1 MPARLALL
9 FSLLFSLPALADTPK
24 TLAEDVRERTVTGAA
39 AGATGNLAPERVSVS
54 ADVGTAEDVPAE
66 ESEAAESADLLETVD
81 APRDA
86 RTAFEQAL
94 AWAQDGVKQHRKG
107 EWLAA
112 SKNLH
117 DARIALLEAGLPE
130 ALQERGL
137 SVLDCALGSE
147 LGRVDLEAL
156 AEELEQFQLEKDGA
170 TLEERDYIE
179 REARRIL
186 AAFGDTQPKPAD
198 LEVFVDEVHDYIEYY
213 QDKQR
218 EFYERSYLRKHK
230 YWPTIREVFTAKK
243 IPLEQGYMALVESGF
258 NPLARSRANARGLW
272 QFIPGTGRRYGL
284 DRSEDFYDIQK
295 STEAAAE
302 YLLDL
307 IGIFGSDSFLLATA
321 SYNAGEGRIMGCLR
335 HLNDPFGGR
344 SFWEIRGC
352 LARETREY
360 VPRILAAAII
370 GKDPKR
376 FGFDLPSEE
385 ELARQYDI
393 VVVPHPTSLS
403 FIAAQAGITVAD
415 LRAANS
421 DLAPQAS
428 RTPVRHFPLY
438 VPAGSGAAT
447 QQALVAKGPDPVV
460 VAEREVPV
468 GTSGG
473 GLYHVRRGDTL
484 SAIAG
489 RHGVSV
495 AALARANQL
504 RSPYRLKIGQS
515 LMIPG
520 EGKSPA
526 ARKPEAA
533 PAQTAKD
540 REPEAARTNNKTK
553 LIYTVQAGNS
563 LEEIA
568 VLFAVQYRDLL
579 TWNNLRSRS
588 VKKGQKL
595 VVYPRRPWYL
605 KEHTVKRGETPGEIA
620 RRYGVTTDALLTAN
634 GLGRRTVI
642 YPGSKL
648 RVYVRG

>member
-1 MPARLALL
+1 MPARLALIC
-9 FSLLFSLPALADTPK
+9 SLLLSLPALADTPK

-39 AGATGNLAPERVSVS
+39 GGETGKLTPEKISVPAGE
-54 ADVGTAEDVPAE
+54 GTVEDAPAE

-137 SVLDCALGSE
+137 SVLDCALGSD

-156 AEELEQFQLEKDGA
+156 AEELEQYQLEKDGA

-438 VPAGSGAAT
+438 VPAGTGTAT
-447 QQALVAKGPDPVV
+447 QQALVVKGPDPVV
-460 VAEREVPV
+460 VAEWEISTGAQAGSRI
-468 GTSGG
+468 
-473 GLYHVRRGDTL
+473 YQVRRGDTL
-484 SAIAG
+484 SAVAG

-495 AALARANQL
+495 EALARANQL

-515 LMIPG
+515 LIIPG

-526 ARKPEAA
+526 PRTTTANPAPTTSRKPEAA
-533 PAQTAKD
+533 PTA
-540 REPEAARTNNKTK
+540 TKTK
-553 LIYTVQAGNS
+553 LVYTVQAGNS

-579 TWNNLRSRS
+579 TWNNLRSRT

-620 RRYGVTTDALLTAN
+620 RRYGITTDALLTAN